1 LWLLW
6 TKGPWP
12 LTNGWFALFSGL
24 AALSGNR
31 LALEKIRGNHGLG
44 YCATCH
50 CCSLFRR
57 GQNCLSSRNLIS
69 ASANLP
75 EAFVLIVEMQSAIS
89 RIVALAAVGQGMKL
103 RMCIPFRSKSSET
116 AKVAPQLQGIR
127 NMRRF
132 SLAASLLGLVRF
144 TSEHPHLF

>member
-89 RIVALAAVGQGMKL
+89 RIVALAAVGAGN
-103 RMCIPFRSKSSET
+103 ET
-116 AKVAPQLQGIR
+116 ADVHSLPIEIFGNCKGRATTAGDQEHAEVQLGRVALG
-127 NMRRF
+127 F
-132 SLAASLLGLVRF
+132 SSL
-144 TSEHPHLF
+144 HI